1 MFYIFTVKYGNST
14 SMLFGLV
21 CFVSKYVKCLSIGSG
36 QYDVCPVCSCFSI
49 ACVLYGMC
57 PVWGVSIWGV
67 SIWGVLVAECRGTIG
82 KIPAVVYSSRKE
94 FPRGLNVSNDSPI
107 SFHFCLS
114 RRPPYKRP
122 DGQNDSTRLVVFSP
136 ALHWQPIL

>member
-49 ACVLYGMC
+49 ACVLFGMC
-57 PVWGVSIWGV
+57 PVWGVSIGGV
-67 SIWGVLVAECRGTIG
+67 SIWGVLVAECRGTD
-82 KIPAVVYSSRKE
+82 S
-94 FPRGLNVSNDSPI
+94 FPL
-107 SFHFCLS
+107 
-114 RRPPYKRP
+114 
-122 DGQNDSTRLVVFSP
+122 
-136 ALHWQPIL
+136 ILTQD